1 MFSEKNN
8 ILNKY
13 RETLNQPNC
22 VSSEKKQFGAYQI
35 NINKQSFTIT
45 CFAGDILMR
54 RNSFIQKHSD
64 KIAMTNDIYCIVIKE
79 NIFYA
84 SNMKKDLNK
93 NK

>member
-1 MFSEKNN
+1 
-8 ILNKY
+8 
-13 RETLNQPNC
+13 
-22 VSSEKKQFGAYQI
+22 
-35 NINKQSFTIT
+35 
-45 CFAGDILMR
+45 MR

-64 KIAMTNDIYCIVIKE
+64 KIAMTNDIYCIAIKE